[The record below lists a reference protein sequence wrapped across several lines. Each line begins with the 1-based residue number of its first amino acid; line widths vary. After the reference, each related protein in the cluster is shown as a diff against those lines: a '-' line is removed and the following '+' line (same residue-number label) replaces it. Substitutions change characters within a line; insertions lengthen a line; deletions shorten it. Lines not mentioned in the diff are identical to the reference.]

1 MSTTDGANRGGQVT
15 SAGIGIG
22 DAFRGKRALITGGMG
37 FIGSTLAIR
46 LVNAGA
52 DVTIADA
59 MIPEYGGNPFNLDPV
74 RERVHVNFCDVRD
87 EHLMALMVEGQ
98 NFVFH
103 LAAQVSHVKSL
114 TDPYPDIDINIK
126 GTVALMEAVRRVNPR
141 AVVVR
146 SGTRG
151 EYGPSA
157 KLPVSE
163 DAPTH
168 PRGLYEI
175 SLLTSEK
182 IVLMY
187 HEVHG
192 IPAVHLRITNTYG
205 PRAQMKTSHYGV
217 ANWLI
222 RLALDGKPVTLMGD
236 GLYKRDFLYVDDC
249 VEAMLRAAVTPACH
263 GQILNVGSDQPSTFH
278 ALAETICREV
288 DGARIEHVE
297 FSPERKAQEPGDF
310 YSDITKIGRLL
321 GWRPETTL
329 EQGVRATVDY
339 YRRHRA
345 HYW

>member
-1 MSTTDGANRGGQVT
+1 MSTTLDDWNGR
-15 SAGIGIG
+15 
-22 DAFRGKRALITGGMG
+22 RALITGGLG

-46 LVNAGA
+46 LAEAGA
-52 DVTIADA
+52 EVTIADA
-59 MIPEYGGNPFNLDPV
+59 MLPEYGGNRFNLEPV
-74 RERVHVNFCDVRD
+74 RDRVRVNYCDVRD
-87 EHLMALMVEGQ
+87 EHLMALMVEGMDV
-98 NFVFH
+98 VFH

-126 GTVALMEAVRRVNPR
+126 GTVSLMEAVRKANPK
-141 AVVVR
+141 AIVVR

-151 EYGPSA
+151 EYGA
-157 KLPVSE
+157 AATLPVSE

-182 IVLMY
+182 ILLMY

-192 IPAVHLRITNTYG
+192 IRVSHLRVTNTYG

-222 RLALDGKPVTLMGD
+222 RLALDGQPVTVMGD
-236 GLYKRDFLYVDDC
+236 GRFQRDFLYVDDC
-249 VEAMLRAAVTPACH
+249 VDALLRCATTPACW
-263 GQILNVGSDQPSTFH
+263 GQVLNVGRDDLSTFRE
-278 ALAETICREV
+278 LAEIICEQV
-288 DGARIEHVE
+288 DGARIAYVE

-310 YSDITKIGRLL
+310 YSDISKIARLT
-321 GWRPETTL
+321 GWRPRTAL
-329 EQGVRATVDY
+329 RDGVAVTVDY

>member
-1 MSTTDGANRGGQVT
+1 VSPAKAS
-15 SAGIGIG
+15 SAR
-22 DAFRGKRALITGGMG
+22 FQGKRALVTGGAG

-46 LVNAGA
+46 LVEEGA
-52 DVTIADA
+52 EVVIADA
-59 MIPEYGGNPFNLDPV
+59 MLPDYGGNLHNLEPV
-74 RERVHVNFCDVRD
+74 RDRVRLNFCDVRD
-87 EHLMALMVEGQ
+87 EHLMALMVEGVDL
-98 NFVFH
+98 VFH

-114 TDPYPDIDINIK
+114 SDPYPDIDINIK
-126 GTVALMEAVRRVNPR
+126 GTVALMEAVRKVNPR

-151 EYGPSA
+151 EYGPAA

-163 DAPTH
+163 EAPTH

-182 IVLMY
+182 ILLMY

-192 IPAVHLRITNTYG
+192 IPVVHARVTNTYG

-222 RLALDGKPVTLMGD
+222 RLALEGQPITVMGE
-236 GLYKRDFLYVDDC
+236 GRYQRDFLYVDDC
-249 VEAMLRAAVTPACH
+249 VEALLRCAVTPACH
-263 GQILNVGSDQPSTFH
+263 GQVVNVGNDQPSTFLE
-278 ALAETICREV
+278 LAQTIAAAV
-288 DGARIEHVE
+288 PGATIVHTE

-310 YSDITKIGRLL
+310 YSDITKIGRLT
-321 GWRPETTL
+321 GWRPAVAL
-329 EQGVRATVDY
+329 PDGVRRTVEY
-339 YRRHRA
+339 YRRHRG

>member
-1 MSTTDGANRGGQVT
+1 MAEQTNAT
-15 SAGIGIG
+15 
-22 DAFRGKRALITGGMG
+22 DAFRGKRALVTGGMG

-46 LVNAGA
+46 LVALGA

-59 MIPEYGGNPFNLDPV
+59 MIPEYGGNAFNLEPV
-74 RERVHVNFCDVRD
+74 RDRVRVNYCDVRD
-87 EHLMALMVEGQ
+87 EHLMAMMVEGQ
-98 NFVFH
+98 DFVFH

-126 GTVALMEAVRRVNPR
+126 GTASLMEAVRKVNPK

-157 KLPVSE
+157 KMPVNE
-163 DAPTH
+163 EAPTQ
-168 PRGLYEI
+168 PKGLYEI

-182 IVLMY
+182 ILLMY
-187 HEVHG
+187 HDVHK

-217 ANWLI
+217 ANWLM
-222 RLALDGKPVTLMGD
+222 RLALDGRPITVMGD

-249 VEAMLRAAVTPACH
+249 VDAMLRCATTPACH
-263 GQILNVGSDQPSTFH
+263 GQTLNVGRDTPSTFRE
-278 ALAETICREV
+278 LAETIVRAV
-288 DGARIEHVE
+288 PGAKIVHTE
-297 FSPERKAQEPGDF
+297 FTPERKAQEPGDF
-310 YSDITKIGRLL
+310 YSDISKIGRLT
-321 GWRPETTL
+321 GWKPATSL
-329 EQGVRATVDY
+329 EDGVRATVAF
-339 YRRHRA
+339 YRQHRS